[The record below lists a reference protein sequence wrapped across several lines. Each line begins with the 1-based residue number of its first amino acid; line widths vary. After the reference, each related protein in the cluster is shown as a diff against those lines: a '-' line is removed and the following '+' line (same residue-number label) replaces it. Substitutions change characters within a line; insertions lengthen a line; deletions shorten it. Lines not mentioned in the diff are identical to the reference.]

1 MSKITNSISQALY
14 QNKVAG
20 ILLMATMAFALVY
33 RMPQLDAPLCYD
45 EAFSYIHYA
54 SNPWPDP
61 VFLYDYPNNHIL
73 HTIAMKFSVDILG
86 LSHFSLRLP
95 ALFGGLILVVITFLI
110 SRKTYGLPTAA
121 MASFLI
127 AISSTMV
134 IYSTNGRGYSMMACC
149 VTLIWYSLHR
159 MVNGVSKKHFIILV
173 MLQSA
178 ACMISPVALLG
189 IAVIHFYIYI
199 KNRKAV
205 TFLAKQQVNSLVCT
219 LLISALFYLPAVL
232 FTKEFNSD
240 SIVSTTLPNLEKV
253 KEMLHFIEGSFQ
265 YTIAGMPFF
274 LMIVLGAGFIWGS
287 IKEQTSRIALAS
299 FFIFAMACW
308 ILPIQPP
315 PLRSISILLPLV
327 YILISKNIF
336 KALEKS
342 AFDSKLNG
350 LTIALVLIAATLI
363 THFKPTIAR
372 DQYDVTPVKNHMKL
386 FTILKKEMKNGDTI
400 LTQFPMEASVRTYSK
415 MYGLQ
420 PNLLSPENAYSG
432 KTTIVLNRKLN
443 QTETLSFEKNNIDEK
458 RFLKTHRLEKSVII
472 DENTLLLLYS
482 RTDQQ

>member
-1 MSKITNSISQALY
+1 LSKITNSISQAIY
-14 QNKVAG
+14 QNKVAS
-20 ILLMATMAFALVY
+20 ILLLAAMALALVY
-33 RMPQLDAPLCYD
+33 RMSELDAPLCYD

-73 HTIAMKFSVDILG
+73 HTVAMKFSVGILG

-95 ALFGGLILVVITFLI
+95 ALFGGLILVVITFLTA
-110 SRKTYGLPTAA
+110 RKTYGLPTATI
-121 MASFLI
+121 ASFLI

-189 IAVIHFYIYI
+189 IAVIHFYMYI

-205 TFLAKQQVNSLVCT
+205 TFLAKQQVNSLVYT
-219 LLISALFYLPAVL
+219 LLISALFYLPAAL
-232 FTKEFNSD
+232 FTKEFHSD

-253 KEMLHFIEGSFQ
+253 KEMLQFVEGSFQ
-265 YTIAGMPFF
+265 YAIAGMPFF
-274 LMIVLGAGFIWGS
+274 LVIVLAAGFIWGS

-315 PLRSISILLPLV
+315 PLRSISILLP
-327 YILISKNIF
+327 
-336 KALEKS
+336 EKS

-350 LTIALVLIAATLI
+350 LTFALVLIAATLI

-372 DQYDVTPVKNHMKL
+372 DQYDVTPVKNHMEL
-386 FTILKKEMKNGDTI
+386 FTILKKEMKNGDAI

-420 PNLLSPENAYSG
+420 QNLLSPENAYSG
-432 KTTIVLNRKLN
+432 KTAIVLNRKFN
-443 QTETLSFEKNNIDEK
+443 QTEALSFEKNNIDEK

>member
-1 MSKITNSISQALY
+1 MAL
-14 QNKVAG
+14 
-20 ILLMATMAFALVY
+20 ALVY
-33 RMPQLDAPLCYD
+33 RMSELDAPLCYD

-73 HTIAMKFSVDILG
+73 HTVAMKFSVGILG

-95 ALFGGLILVVITFLI
+95 ALFGGLILVVITFLTA
-110 SRKTYGLPTAA
+110 RKTYGLPTAT

-159 MVNGVSKKHFIILV
+159 MVNGVSKKHFIILI

-189 IAVIHFYIYI
+189 IAVIHFYMYL
-199 KNRKAV
+199 KNRQAV
-205 TFLAKQQVNSLVCT
+205 TFLAKQQVNSLAYT

-232 FTKEFNSD
+232 FTKEFHSD
-240 SIVSTTLPNLEKV
+240 SIVSSTLPNLEKV
-253 KEMLHFIEGSFQ
+253 KEMLQFVEGSFQ
-265 YTIAGMPFF
+265 YAIAGMPFF
-274 LMIVLGAGFIWGS
+274 LVIVLAAGFIWGS

-327 YILISKNIF
+327 YILTSKKIF

-342 AFDSKLNG
+342 AFDSRNS
-350 LTIALVLIAATLI
+350 A
-363 THFKPTIAR
+363 H
-372 DQYDVTPVKNHMKL
+372 H
-386 FTILKKEMKNGDTI
+386 
-400 LTQFPMEASVRTYSK
+400 
-415 MYGLQ
+415 
-420 PNLLSPENAYSG
+420 
-432 KTTIVLNRKLN
+432 
-443 QTETLSFEKNNIDEK
+443 
-458 RFLKTHRLEKSVII
+458 
-472 DENTLLLLYS
+472 
-482 RTDQQ
+482 